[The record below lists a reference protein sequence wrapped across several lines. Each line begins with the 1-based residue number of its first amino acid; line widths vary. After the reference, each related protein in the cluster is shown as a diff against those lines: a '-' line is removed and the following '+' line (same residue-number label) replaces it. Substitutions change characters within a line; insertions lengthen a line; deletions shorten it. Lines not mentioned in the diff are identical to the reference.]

1 MPNIILIGMPGSGK
15 STIGVLLAKELG
27 YEFID
32 TDLLIQR
39 LHQAKLAEIIE
50 KEGNEGFLRIE
61 NEVCRSL
68 KADYAVIAT
77 GGSAVYSPEAMAHLK
92 KLGRIIYLHVELE
105 KLKKRLQDIKARGV
119 VLPQGMALEDI
130 YRERKVLYERYADLT
145 IAEENDT
152 LEESVARVLE
162 AMC

>member
-1 MPNIILIGMPGSGK
+1 MLSLPRE
-15 STIGVLLAKELG
+15 GVP
-27 YEFID
+27 Y
-32 TDLLIQR
+32 TR
-39 LHQAKLAEIIE
+39 
-50 KEGNEGFLRIE
+50 R
-61 NEVCRSL
+61 
-68 KADYAVIAT
+68 
-77 GGSAVYSPEAMAHLK
+77 K